1 MKKKLFFSFCFLFFI
16 GVISCSDD
24 IASDK
29 EDETEQ
35 GADKEEGNGEPTTPI
50 TMEAVE
56 FAAFPGAEGHGR
68 NATGGRGG
76 KVHIVTSLADDGT
89 KGTLR
94 YGIEKV
100 SGARTIVFQVSGII
114 HLKKELKIREGNL
127 TIAGQTAPGD
137 GICLAGWSVSL
148 GDNVDNVI
156 VRFCVFAW
164 EIRKKASVPMERMLL
179 EDGMVRISL

>member
-29 EDETEQ
+29 ENETEQ

-137 GICLAGWSVSL
+137 GICLAGWPVSL

-156 VRFCVFAW
+156 VRFCVSAW

>member
-29 EDETEQ
+29 ENETEQ

-89 KGTLR
+89 RVL
-94 YGIEKV
+94 Y
-100 SGARTIVFQVSGII
+100 
-114 HLKKELKIREGNL
+114 
-127 TIAGQTAPGD
+127 
-137 GICLAGWSVSL
+137 
-148 GDNVDNVI
+148 
-156 VRFCVFAW
+156 
-164 EIRKKASVPMERMLL
+164 
-179 EDGMVRISL
+179 GMVLKRSQELVLLYFRYRVSFI

>member
-29 EDETEQ
+29 ENETEQ

-127 TIAGQTAPGD
+127 TIAGQTAPG
-137 GICLAGWSVSL
+137 WTEQ
-148 GDNVDNVI
+148 
-156 VRFCVFAW
+156 RT
-164 EIRKKASVPMERMLL
+164 LL
-179 EDGMVRISL
+179 ENEGVTFLTNGCVDMKKHLWEVFRHQY